1 MPESPGPTERDD
13 VRIPGDPVRG
23 NLLERLVTVEHGE
36 WPRLAMAFLYF
47 FLLLGGYFMLR
58 PIRGTVAAN
67 NSDILHLLYTGTFL
81 VMLAIVPAFG
91 FLVSRFR
98 RGQFIPAIYL
108 FFIAH
113 LLLFAANFEG
123 DQTPQWLQRTFY
135 IWLSVFNL
143 FVVSIFWSFMADI
156 FRPGQAQ
163 RLFGF
168 IMAGGSIGAI
178 IAPSFTK
185 GIVVVHGASGV
196 MLTAAGFLAAA
207 TVLAVLLGRRV
218 SGAGSE
224 HGDAVIGGGIWEG
237 ALHVFRSRYLLY
249 ACLLMLLHNL
259 VSTFLFNGLAVLVDQ
274 NVAGFEERTRLFSHV
289 DQVVQVL
296 AFSFQFFIT
305 SRLVRYLG
313 MSRTLVMIPA
323 LLAGGFVI
331 LGSSMGLVLFAAVQV
346 AQRSLN
352 YGVLGP
358 AKEMLFTV
366 VDRETK
372 YKSKNFIDTAVYR
385 GSDVTASWIFKGLST
400 AGLSIA
406 QMTWLYLPVMG
417 LWAFG
422 AWRLGQTYAR
432 MREGLREDA
441 APLQETVT
449 RERSDAGP

>member
-1 MPESPGPTERDD
+1 MPESADAVQG
-13 VRIPGDPVRG
+13 GSY
-23 NLLERLVTVEHGE
+23 LERLVRVEHGE
-36 WPRLAMAFLYF
+36 WPRLAIAFFYF
-47 FLLLGGYFMLR
+47 FFLLGGYFMLR
-58 PIRGTVAAN
+58 PLRGAIAAN
-67 NSDILHLLYTGTFL
+67 NSEILHWLYTGTFL
-81 VMLAIVPAFG
+81 TMLAIVPVFG
-91 FLVSRFR
+91 YLVSRFR

-108 FFIAH
+108 FFIVH
-113 LLLFAANFEG
+113 LVLFAIGFE
-123 DQTPQWLQRTFY
+123 DDETPLWMQRAFY
-135 IWLSVFNL
+135 VWLSVFNL

-185 GIVVVHGASGV
+185 GIISGYGASGV
-196 MLTAAGFLAAA
+196 MLTSTAFLTIATFLAIF
-207 TVLAVLLGRRV
+207 LGRYTRRQHHDQYT
-218 SGAGSE
+218 E
-224 HGDAVIGGGIWEG
+224 VIGGGIWEG
-237 ALHVFRSRYLLY
+237 AIHVFRSEYLLY

-259 VSTFLFNGLAVLVDQ
+259 TSTFLFNGLAVLV
-274 NVAGFEERTRLFSHV
+274 NEHIAGFDERTTFFSHV
-289 DQVVQVL
+289 DQLVQIL
-296 AFSFQFFIT
+296 AFLFQFFIT
-305 SRLVRYLG
+305 SRLVSYLG
-313 MSRTLVMIPA
+313 MPRTLVMIPA
-323 LLAGGFVI
+323 LLAGGFII

-385 GSDVTASWIFKGLST
+385 GSDVTASWIFKGLTS

-406 QMTWLYLPVMG
+406 KIAWIYIPVMG

-422 AWRLGQTYAR
+422 AWKLGKIYTR
-432 MREGLREDA
+432 MRKELR
-441 APLQETVT
+441 Q
-449 RERSDAGP
+449 AGQA

>member
-1 MPESPGPTERDD
+1 MPRAAESGQRA
-13 VRIPGDPVRG
+13 
-23 NLLERLVTVEHGE
+23 NFLERLVTVEHGE
-36 WPRLAMAFLYF
+36 WPRLALAFLYF

-58 PIRGTVAAN
+58 PLRGAVAAN
-67 NSDILHLLYTGTFL
+67 NSEILHWLYTGTFL
-81 VMLAIVPAFG
+81 SMLAIVPVFG

-98 RGQFIPAIYL
+98 RGQFIPAIYA
-108 FFIAH
+108 FFILH
-113 LLLFAANFEG
+113 LLLFAAGFEG
-123 DQTPQWLQRTFY
+123 DATPPWMQRTFY

-163 RLFGF
+163 RLFGV

-185 GIVVVHGASGV
+185 GIVAVYGAAGV
-196 MLTAAGFLAAA
+196 MLTAAVFISAA
-207 TVLAVLLGRRV
+207 TLLAVLLGRFDSV
-218 SGAGSE
+218 DGKTGKDEA
-224 HGDAVIGGGIWEG
+224 IGGGIWEG
-237 ALHVFRSRYLLY
+237 AVRVFRSEYLLY

-259 VSTFLFNGLAVLVDQ
+259 VSTFLFNGLAVLV
-274 NVAGFEERTRLFSHV
+274 NESIVGFDARTRFFSHV
-289 DQVVQVL
+289 DQVVQVV
-296 AFSFQFFIT
+296 AFAFQFFVT

-323 LLAGGFVI
+323 MLAGGFVI

-385 GSDVTASWIFKGLST
+385 GSDVTASWIFKGLTS
-400 AGLSIA
+400 AGLSIG

-422 AWRLGQTYAR
+422 AWRLGRIYAQ
-432 MREGLREDA
+432 MRRQLRQSA
-441 APLQETVT
+441 A
-449 RERSDAGP
+449 G